1 MSHFSKTH
9 KTFLLNSNWVDIRNK
24 NFQLMFLDFCKNIIH
39 KTKDYA
45 LDEWLEF
52 KKEKII
58 KNQSKLLVRNK
69 DFLAI
74 KI

>member
-1 MSHFSKTH
+1 
-9 KTFLLNSNWVDIRNK
+9 
-24 NFQLMFLDFCKNIIH
+24 MFLNFCKNVIN
-39 KTKDYA
+39 KNKKNT

-52 KKEKII
+52 KKEKIF
-58 KNQSKLLVRNK
+58 KNKSKLNVRNK